1 MKGEVILNKIVKNI
15 FIFILVVLFVMAFSS
30 SYLSLSIDNLAYV
43 LVIGIDKGKDNN
55 LEVSFQF
62 STASKASETG
72 STEKAPTIMDTVE
85 APSLSTAINLMD
97 SYIGREL
104 NLSHC
109 KVIIF
114 SEELAEEGISEEI
127 YTLIND
133 TQVRPSANI
142 VVSKCNAKLYMEQT
156 SPELENLISKY
167 YEIFTNSSKYTGFK
181 PNATIGDFFNAVIC
195 KTCEPFAI
203 LGGLSTEKPENQGG
217 NHIQENYNVKSNQ
230 TPIEGEN
237 GSENIGIASFKD
249 DKLVGELCA
258 LETTTFLAIRNEVD
272 RFLVSI
278 PDPDDV
284 NSYIDIYLYPKGS
297 TSIDVDTSSSS
308 PFIKV
313 KSGFTGKIY
322 SMSNNSQYLDPDI
335 LNKLSE
341 TCNKY
346 LESVF
351 SDYLYKTSKEFKSDI
366 NGFGKYALHN
376 FFTTQDFNDYNW
388 LNNYQNAFFEVQI
401 DTSIKSS
408 MLITET

>member
-1 MKGEVILNKIVKNI
+1 MKGEVILNEIVKNI

-72 STEKAPTIMDTVE
+72 STEKAPTVMDTVE
-85 APSLSTAINLMD
+85 APSLSVAINLMD
-97 SYIGREL
+97 SYMGKEL

-167 YEIFTNSSKYTGFK
+167 YETFTNSSKYTGFK
-181 PNATIGDFFNAVIC
+181 PDATIGDFFNSVIC
-195 KTCEPFAI
+195 KTCEPVAI
-203 LGGLSTEKPENQGG
+203 LGGISTEKPENQGN

-237 GSENIGIASFKD
+237 GSENIGIAAFKD

-258 LETTTFLAIRNEVD
+258 LETTTFLAIKNEVD

-297 TSIDVDTSSSS
+297 TSIDVDTSSPS

-313 KSGFTGKIY
+313 KAGFTGKIY

-366 NGFGKYALHN
+366 NGFGKYALNN
-376 FFTTQDFNDYNW
+376 FFTTQGFNDYNW
-388 LNNYQNAFFEVQI
+388 LNNYRNAFFEVQI

>member
-1 MKGEVILNKIVKNI
+1 MI
-15 FIFILVVLFVMAFSS
+15 AFSS

-43 LVIGIDKGKDNN
+43 LAIGIDKGEDNN

-62 STASKASETG
+62 STTSKTTESG
-72 STEKAPTIMDTVE
+72 STEKTPSIMDSVT

-97 SYIGREL
+97 SYMGKEI

-133 TQVRPSANI
+133 TQIRPSANI
-142 VVSKCNAKLYMEQT
+142 VVSKCNAKLYMEET

-181 PNATIGDFFNAVIC
+181 PNATIGDFFNAIIC
-195 KTCEPFAI
+195 KTCDPIAI
-203 LGGLSTEKPENQGG
+203 LGGISTEKPENQGN

-237 GSENIGIASFKD
+237 GAENIGIAAFKD

-258 LETTTFLAIRNEVD
+258 LETTTLLALRNEVD
-272 RFLVSI
+272 RFLISL

-284 NSYIDIYLYPKGS
+284 NSYIDIYLYPQGS
-297 TSIDVDTSSSS
+297 TSIDIDTSNSS
-308 PFIKV
+308 PYIKV
-313 KSGFTGKIY
+313 NAKFTGRIY
-322 SMSNNSQYLDPDI
+322 SMSNNSQYLDPSILDDI
-335 LNKLSE
+335 SQ

-351 SDYLYKTSKEFKSDI
+351 CDYLYKTSKEFKSDI
-366 NGFGKYALHN
+366 NGFGRYALSN
-376 FFTTQDFNDYNW
+376 FFTTQDYDHYNW
-388 LNNYQNAFFEVQI
+388 RNNYQNAFFEVNV